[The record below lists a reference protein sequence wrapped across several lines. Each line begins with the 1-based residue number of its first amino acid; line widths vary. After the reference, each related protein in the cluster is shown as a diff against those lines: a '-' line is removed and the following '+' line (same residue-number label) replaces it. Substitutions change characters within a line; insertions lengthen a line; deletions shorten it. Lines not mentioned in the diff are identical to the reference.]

1 MEQKNDFF
9 AFKGAPK
16 APDFVQ
22 IRKTEEPPPPPPAPK
37 APPPAPPP
45 PRKGFDLLRMLNL
58 RGMEMDG
65 DRKVII
71 AVMLL
76 LLGETEDELL
86 ILALLYIML

>member
-22 IRKTEEPPPPPPAPK
+22 IRKTEEPP
-37 APPPAPPP
+37 PPP